1 MWENTI
7 FMLRA
12 SLGIKGFKGR
22 DKSYRFRCDRDAKG
36 LGVLGESVC
45 IR

>member
-1 MWENTI
+1 
-7 FMLRA
+7 MLRT